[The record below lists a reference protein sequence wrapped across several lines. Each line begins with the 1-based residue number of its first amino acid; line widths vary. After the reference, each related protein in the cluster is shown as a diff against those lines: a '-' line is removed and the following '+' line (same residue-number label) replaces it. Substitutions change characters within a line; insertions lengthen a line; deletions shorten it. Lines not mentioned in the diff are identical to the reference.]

1 MKSKEEIDQEEHIKF
16 QQIGFVLS
24 EENKQNKQL
33 QEPFLKRLLLNR
45 EQCTKSE
52 QELYNFIYQNWLWC
66 ILVYKHKQGQGAPDR
81 HVLVGH
87 RMLDKESVMKQAFDF
102 G

>member
-1 MKSKEEIDQEEHIKF
+1 MKEIEDYNEHIKF

-24 EENKQNKQL
+24 EKNKRNKQL

-45 EQCTKSE
+45 EQCTKVE
-52 QELYNFIYQNWLWC
+52 QELYNFILKNWLWC
-66 ILVYKHKQGQGAPDR
+66 MPVYGTNLHNNR
-81 HVLVGH
+81 VLIGY

-102 G
+102 R

>member
-1 MKSKEEIDQEEHIKF
+1 MKKIEDYNEYIKF

-24 EENKQNKQL
+24 EENKRNKQI

-45 EQCTKSE
+45 EQCTKPE
-52 QELYNFIYQNWLWC
+52 QELYNFILTNWLWC
-66 ILVYKHKQGQGAPDR
+66 LPVYKHKPGQGAPDR

-87 RMLDKESVMKQAFDF
+87 RMLDKELVMKQAFDF

>member
-1 MKSKEEIDQEEHIKF
+1 MDETIRL
-16 QQIGFVLS
+16 IGYALS
-24 EENKQNKQL
+24 EENKQNKQI

-45 EQCTKSE
+45 EQCTKPE
-52 QELYNFIYQNWLWC
+52 QELYNFILTNWLWC
-66 ILVYKHKQGQGAPDR
+66 MPVYKDR
-81 HVLVGH
+81 RGHSVPNKCVLIGY

>member
-1 MKSKEEIDQEEHIKF
+1 MNEIEDCNEHIKF
-16 QQIGFVLS
+16 QQIGYVLS

-45 EQCTKSE
+45 EQCTKPE
-52 QELYNFIYQNWLWC
+52 QELYNFILKNWLWC
-66 ILVYKHKQGQGAPDR
+66 LPVYKHKQGQGAPNR
-81 HVLVGH
+81 QILVGY
-87 RMLDKESVMKQAFDF
+87 RMLDKESIMKRAFDF